1 MLEKVNKCNKKKL
14 FFIACTSM
22 RSQSAY
28 GTSEVPDEC
37 LDLFRMTKSAQ
48 ADRHTNDPTELILSF
63 ISFNA
68 GNL

>member
-1 MLEKVNKCNKKKL
+1 
-14 FFIACTSM
+14 M

-68 GNL
+68 GNLW